1 MPDPIDDYRSKYGL
15 SPATATAIARYGTP
29 DTTAIY
35 SKNGHRDVDTPR
47 RDAGGHVPTHNV
59 DVPSGRLPTETWS
72 DYENRVLART
82 AWGPDTASSRDLS
95 QLEPAV
101 RDSTASLLE
110 HAQHDG
116 VSLTPIET
124 RRTQAR
130 QEMLFQKGR
139 SQPGPVVTWTL
150 TSDHT
155 PGRAVDF
162 AGDPAALAWLQRNA
176 PTHGFSVLGAMD
188 PGHVALPV
196 FQQGPAPQLQ
206 ADTMPTP
213 PNRPFQPTTG
223 PTRPPMPSPA
233 ANPPDDA
240 IAAYR
245 RKYAI
250 QGSSA
255 AQPPDLDAKLAKI
268 RNTAKSAGQPASGA
282 VAPESL
288 GYRLAGAAANIG
300 AGATFGATPKI
311 AAALHALY
319 DKGTGGSFDYSGQ
332 LAEIRSAMSEFQKA
346 HPAESTVEQVAG
358 SVPTMIA
365 TGGIPGLGAAA
376 EGAGIGAQLFRAG
389 AQGAAFGGVAGALSQ
404 DQGPKSWL
412 QGGLAGA
419 QRGAEAGVILGGEG
433 AALDHAVS
441 TPAERAGV
449 ALISR
454 LKGAGEDPA
463 AIARSVTPGD
473 PRVLGEVS
481 PEGFSL
487 TQVAAKQESPQG
499 RSLRDMLTGR
509 DVANTAA
516 RDVQVADAKAVADK
530 ANLGLK
536 AVTDAR
542 GVQFA
547 DEAARITA
555 GTRDRVAKVVAAAAP
570 DIRPIVE
577 QAGGAP
583 VAQGASAMD
592 VLKSLAD
599 ARSASVVKL
608 KAAANAAH
616 PHGIDDAEVL
626 ALLHD
631 RPVLFRAAKA
641 GESYLKSMGIELP
654 TADPVAAA
662 ERAGM
667 QSEPVDAAAGSTT
680 LRTPSGGLPSNLS
693 KATDQQLRDEFERVT
708 TAHATAKTAPTIIQN
723 ESSPGERPWVGAKP
737 AAMKARGANAVRS
750 QTIDKLSAEMDRR
763 GIDPFD
769 HSGTDFLF
777 GNVIPKEPGPTG
789 LEPAGEQIT
798 SIDHLHAI
806 DRAVRALKDKV
817 ASQTAST
824 RETMDAAAASDA
836 LGALRARLQVVAPE
850 HAAMLADYSERSRQI
865 DALTTGMNIDKYVG
879 LKGKP
884 PGVGGP
890 GVSVVEQNQLKGLP
904 GLLKAQAGQTPDQTA
919 LMQTG
924 AVDKTLQML
933 DLKPNG
939 ERGASDAVL
948 KLPMLQDGPH
958 AAELRQVLYGPDGA
972 KQVEA
977 ALTRERAMGSAT
989 TPSLRKVTSIA
1000 AANTKGVSPIPAVKP
1015 VDVAPAQLFKPNAAI
1030 SGATPDN
1037 SLAMTWGGRGKFPVH
1052 LNRPFPNQA
1061 QDQAT
1066 AKFLATP
1073 AAQLLQRLIAEQ
1085 GQRQPAAATW
1095 NAIRNALAARLSS
1108 P

>member
-1 MPDPIDDYRSKYGL
+1 MPDPL
-15 SPATATAIARYGTP
+15 
-29 DTTAIY
+29 
-35 SKNGHRDVDTPR
+35 
-47 RDAGGHVPTHNV
+47 DA
-59 DVPSGRLPTETWS
+59 
-72 DYENRVLART
+72 
-82 AWGPDTASSRDLS
+82 AW
-95 QLEPAV
+95 E
-101 RDSTASLLE
+101 
-110 HAQHDG
+110 
-116 VSLTPIET
+116 
-124 RRTQAR
+124 
-130 QEMLFQKGR
+130 
-139 SQPGPVVTWTL
+139 
-150 TSDHT
+150 
-155 PGRAVDF
+155 
-162 AGDPAALAWLQRNA
+162 
-176 PTHGFSVLGAMD
+176 
-188 PGHVALPV
+188 
-196 FQQGPAPQLQ
+196 
-206 ADTMPTP
+206 
-213 PNRPFQPTTG
+213 
-223 PTRPPMPSPA
+223 
-233 ANPPDDA
+233 
-240 IAAYR
+240 
-245 RKYAI
+245 
-250 QGSSA
+250 A
-255 AQPPDLDAKLAKI
+255 AQRKPV
-268 RNTAKSAGQPASGA
+268 ASGA
-282 VAPESL
+282 PDPLDAAWEAAQAKPKESL
-288 GYRLAGAAANIG
+288 YDRVAGGAANLASG
-300 AGATFGATPKI
+300 ASFGLTPKLTALAMPGPYSDNI
-311 AAALHALY
+311 AA
-319 DKGTGGSFDYSGQ
+319 
-332 LAEIRSAMSEFQKA
+332 IRSSMLDYAKA
-346 HPAESTVEQVAG
+346 HPIESTVEQVAG

-365 TGGIPGLGAAA
+365 TGGVPGLGAAA

-433 AALDHAVS
+433 AALNHAAS

-454 LKGAGEDPA
+454 LKGAGEDPS
-463 AIARSVTPGD
+463 AIARSVTPSD

-487 TQVAAKQESPQG
+487 TQNAAKQESPQG
-499 RSLRDMLTGR
+499 RALRDVLTGR
-509 DVANTAA
+509 DAANTAT
-516 RDVQVADAKAVADK
+516 RDAQVADAKVAADK
-530 ANLGLK
+530 TNLGYK

-547 DEAARITA
+547 DEAARIA
-555 GTRDRVAKVVAAAAP
+555 AATRDRVSQVIAAAAP
-570 DIRPIVE
+570 DVRPIVE

-616 PHGIDDAEVL
+616 PNGIDDAEVL

-737 AAMKARGANAVRS
+737 AAMKARGANAMRS

-777 GNVIPKEPGPTG
+777 GNVIPKEPGATG

-817 ASQTAST
+817 ASGTAST
-824 RETMDAAAASDA
+824 RESMDAAAASDA

-850 HAAMLADYSERSRQI
+850 HAAMLADYSARSRQI

-890 GVSVVEQNQLKGLP
+890 GVSVVEQTQLKGLP
-904 GLLKAQAGQTPDQTA
+904 GLLKAQAGQTPEQTA
-919 LMQTG
+919 LMQHG

-933 DLKPNG
+933 DLKANG
-939 ERGASDAVL
+939 DRGASDAVL

-958 AAELRQVLYGPDGA
+958 AAELRRVLYGPDGA
-972 KQVEA
+972 EQIGA
-977 ALTRERAMGSAT
+977 ALTRERAISGAA

-1015 VDVAPAQLFKPNAAI
+1015 ADVAPAQLFKPNAAI
-1030 SGATPDN
+1030 SGATPPN
-1037 SLAMTWGGRGKFPVH
+1037 PLQLSARGWLHAIPKLSRQFPT
-1052 LNRPFPNQA
+1052 QA
-1061 QDQAT
+1061 QDNALASML
-1066 AKFLATP
+1066 AKPAQQTLEEVLAG
-1073 AAQLLQRLIAEQ
+1073 AAKRGAINKL
-1085 GQRQPAAATW
+1085 PS
-1095 NAIRNALAARLSS
+1095 AIRNALAARLAQ